1 MPADE
6 SRLHRAAR
14 LRRIFRALH
23 ARNYRL
29 YLGGQ
34 SLSFIVTWMQRV
46 ALNWWVYRVTHSVLA
61 LGWLG
66 FAGQIP
72 ALLLAPLAGA
82 LVDRW
87 DRRWLLIVTQALA
100 MLQAFVLA
108 WLVLADVATLW
119 QVVALS
125 VVLGLINAL
134 DMPTRQALMMDL
146 VDQPEDLSNALALN
160 STMTNGAR
168 LVGPTI
174 VGLMIISVGEGRCF
188 LLNGL
193 SYLAVLAAIAAMRLP
208 PRAAAAPRHLFW

>member
-1 MPADE
+1 
-6 SRLHRAAR
+6 
-14 LRRIFRALH
+14 
-23 ARNYRL
+23 
-29 YLGGQ
+29 
-34 SLSFIVTWMQRV
+34 MQRV